1 MFENSVCLYS
11 PSEKKRMKEMKEI
24 VGLHGPLAV
33 NVDATMW
40 HDYLGAC

>member
-11 PSEKKRMKEMKEI
+11 PSETTRMKEI

-33 NVDATMW
+33 NVDATLW